1 VRNFTILSLLFA
13 IVSLSSARFAAD
25 VPFAIWSGAGY
36 LTGQNI
42 AVTNTLTPSEVGDLL
57 YSFASSSGKTGVLS
71 QYASPKSIP
80 EVIVIFAEHK
90 IRSDQVSTHKKSFTN
105 LKNYLQ
111 TEESSLFAPFVDLAV
126 SFDSFVV
133 NLAYTTQVQNGQVQN
148 GQVFYVGKGSILL
161 HDLTRRVPSTTIL
174 TLEKFAQVFSKSAI
188 FSNGVTDIIIV
199 YLDSKLPSLDIKF
212 KESDDTI
219 KSVQTLVS
227 SKTSKY
233 VSAYV
238 GLECDE
244 LQLTT
249 KFADREPQYV
259 YNSKRFIL
267 QYANGT
273 SNNTNATIPIFRQYF
288 GGWFWELF
296 LICIILIPLLII
308 GVFGI
313 NGIQTPIFEDV
324 KKKGK

>member
-1 VRNFTILSLLFA
+1 MRNLTILSLLFA

-25 VPFAIWSGAGY
+25 VPLAIWSGAGY

-42 AVTNTLTPSEVGDLL
+42 AVTNTLTPNEVGNLL
-57 YSFASSSGKTGVLS
+57 DSFLSSSEKTGVLS

-126 SFDSFVV
+126 SFCSFVV
-133 NLAYTTQVQNGQVQN
+133 NMAYTTQVQT

-161 HDLTRRVPSTTIL
+161 HDLSRRVPSTTIL
-174 TLEKFAQVFSKSAI
+174 TLEKFDKIFSKSTI
-188 FSNGVTDIIIV
+188 FSDGVTDIIIV
-199 YLDSKLPSLDIKF
+199 YLDSKSPSLDIKF

-219 KSVQTLVS
+219 KSVQSLVS

-233 VSAYV
+233 VSAYI

-249 KFADREPQYV
+249 KFAVSEPQYV
-259 YNSKRFIL
+259 HHSKRFNL
-267 QYANGT
+267 QSNNY
-273 SNNTNATIPIFRQYF
+273 SNNTNGTIPIFRQYF

-296 LICIILIPLLII
+296 LVCIILIPLLIV

-313 NGIQTPIFEDV
+313 NGIQTPLFEDV
-324 KKKGK
+324 KKKGKMITK